1 VTDDPYARTA
11 FAWARTVLGAV
22 AVTALVVR
30 GLVVAGLPA
39 VTIVVA
45 VLPAAAFLVVGA
57 SRTRVLRGHRDA
69 EHWRPAAAAVSAAL
83 VGAVALAAIVGVG
96 LSA

>member
-30 GLVVAGLPA
+30 GLIVAGLPA

-57 SRTRVLRGHRDA
+57 MRTASLRGHRNADR
-69 EHWRPAAAAVSAAL
+69 WRPTAAAGAAAL
-83 VGAVALAAIVGVG
+83 VGIVALVSLTAVAG
-96 LSA
+96 